1 MSSDRPE
8 ASGASGPSG
17 VIRTG
22 VLPSGGRAKLP
33 GDVDAALDEA
43 GARLTLV
50 TPERVIDGDVP
61 GLAPSGGAAWWST
74 RDGSR
79 AVLAGREGRA
89 AIVVADA
96 GAGIVRTVGVIP
108 RSSSPAPVAPE
119 YVRYADDGHGGVL
132 VIFDIGVARIGEGG
146 DLVWL
151 VVHDDAEASPEEV
164 TPRTATFASPNGAF
178 TVGVDDG
185 GVTLADGTPVLLV
198 GAEGFGTVWVARRQ
212 ARLFGIGRG
221 GLQWTSPLAAVPDRA
236 TVSHAV
242 AWMWHGEAVAG
253 VRLAD
258 GAHLPGPVPCER
270 CLWPVAPSA
279 LDELAFDEDRATR
292 LLECRSCGALYEVD
306 AWNERRSPLLLT
318 HAEARAKYR
327 GAV

>member
-1 MSSDRPE
+1 MSSDPL
-8 ASGASGPSG
+8 
-17 VIRTG
+17 VRTG

-50 TPERVIDGDVP
+50 TPGRVIDGDVP

-74 RDGSR
+74 RDGGR
-79 AVLAGREGRA
+79 AVFAGREGRA
-89 AIVVADA
+89 AIAAADV
-96 GAGIVRTVGVIP
+96 GGGVVRTVGVIP

-119 YVRYADDGHGGVL
+119 YVRFADDGNGGVL
-132 VIFDIGVARIGEGG
+132 VIFDIGVARVGEAG

-164 TPRTATFASPNGAF
+164 TDHAATFASPHGGF
-178 TVGVDDG
+178 TIAVDDG
-185 GVTLADGTPVLLV
+185 RITLADGSPVLLV
-198 GAEGFGTVWVARRQ
+198 GVEGFGTVWVAGRQ

-221 GLQWTSPLAAVPDRA
+221 GLRWTSPLATVPDRA
-236 TVSHAV
+236 TASHGV
-242 AWMWHGEAVAG
+242 AWMWHGEAVEG

-258 GAHLPGPVPCER
+258 GARVPGPVPCER
-270 CLWPVAPSA
+270 CAWPVAPSA

-292 LLECRSCGALYEVD
+292 LLQCRSCGALYEVD
-306 AWNERRSPLLLT
+306 AWNERRPPLLLS
-318 HAEARAKYR
+318 HAEARARYR